1 VVSPTQSVS
10 MIEEE
15 MLLGVSGFGGLQVI
29 MLVLAIAGLS
39 AVMISTH
46 RRSRKSQRN
55 SKPRARDRYARIEK
69 EQGAK
74 RDLEQVMLELDQLS
88 RQIHG
93 RIDTKLAR
101 LDIVIRDAD
110 QRIKQLSGLIETLRA
125 EAQKLDL
132 AALVGT
138 SHQAGEAPSEQEE
151 SRYTEVYRLADR
163 GLSPVD
169 IARNVG
175 RTAGEIELIL
185 ALRKTKS
192 EATRPAAT

>member
-1 VVSPTQSVS
+1 
-10 MIEEE
+10 
-15 MLLGVSGFGGLQVI
+15 MLLGVNGFGGLQLI

-46 RRSRKSQRN
+46 RRARESQRK
-55 SKPRARDRYARIEK
+55 SKPRARERYARIEE

-74 RDLEQVMLELDQLS
+74 RDLEQVMMELDQLS

-101 LDIVIRDAD
+101 LEIVIRDAD
-110 QRIKQLSGLIETLRA
+110 QRIERLSGLIETMRR
-125 EAQKLDL
+125 EAPRPCVTSDVQD
-132 AALVGT
+132 
-138 SHQAGEAPSEQEE
+138 SHQSSENPSCQEDL
-151 SRYTEVYRLADR
+151 RHAEVYRLADS

-185 ALRKTKS
+185 ALRKTKI
-192 EATRPAAT
+192 EAASPAAR

>member
-1 VVSPTQSVS
+1 
-10 MIEEE
+10 MF
-15 MLLGVSGFGGLQVI
+15 LGVSGFGGLQLI

-46 RRSRKSQRN
+46 RRARESQRN
-55 SKPRARDRYARIEK
+55 SKPRARERYARIEE

-74 RDLEQVMLELDQLS
+74 RNLEQVMLELDQLS

-101 LDIVIRDAD
+101 LEIVIRDAD
-110 QRIKQLSGLIETLRA
+110 QRIEQLSGLIETIRSEVPRPGVA
-125 EAQKLDL
+125 ADL
-132 AALVGT
+132 GA
-138 SHQAGEAPSEQEE
+138 SHQTSEDPSGQEDP
-151 SRYTEVYRLADR
+151 RHTEVYRLADR

-169 IARNVG
+169 IARTVG

-192 EATRPAAT
+192 EAARPAAR